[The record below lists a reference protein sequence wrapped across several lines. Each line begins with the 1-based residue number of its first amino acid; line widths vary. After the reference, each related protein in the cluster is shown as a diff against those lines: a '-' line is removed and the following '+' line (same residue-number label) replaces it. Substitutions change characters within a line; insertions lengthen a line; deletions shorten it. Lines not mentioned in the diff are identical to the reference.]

1 MHLSQVLVAIIFI
14 ALVSCLLLGRWRPTW
29 LFGGAMLACYACGL
43 VTTEEVLQKS
53 VNQGLVTLLLLL
65 LVSVGLEK
73 MDWLLTLSRRLISPR
88 YSISVLRLSAVTAV
102 MSAFVNNT
110 AVVAILANGVKNNAH
125 HPASKL
131 LIPLSYAAILGGT
144 TTLIGT
150 STNLIVNSFLIDA
163 GQPGLAFFD
172 FFKVGGLA
180 AIAGIFT
187 LLLSGRL
194 LPVREV
200 KKIKAAEFFVEA
212 KVQPDSS
219 LIGRTVVENGLRNLE
234 SLFLVEIIR
243 GGHLVSPVPPGEL
256 LDAGDVL
263 IFSGDVKEISR
274 LQQFHGLELFASSS
288 GLLDKNLTEVVV
300 MPDATIVGKTIK
312 EVGFRAMFDAAVVGM
327 RRGGER
333 LSGKLGSIAL
343 RPGDSM
349 LLAVGPDFSDRN
361 NIDKNF
367 AVLSGIQLERGLT
380 PTKNAAVSIAF
391 MAVIVLAACE
401 ILPLFKGLFLML
413 AGMLGTG
420 IVTSDELKRRF
431 PYSFWIIIGSALVL
445 AQALSNTGLVVLI
458 ADALHGNLAAVN
470 PVIAMAGIF
479 FATLLLTE
487 LMTNNAA
494 AALSFPIAFGLAQ
507 SFGVSPM
514 PFVMAVAYGAS
525 ASFLTPYGYNTNLMV
540 QNIAGYRLRDYA
552 RAGLSVSIIY
562 SLVVLYAIPRVFPF

>member
-29 LFGGAMLACYACGL
+29 LFGGAMLACYTCGL

-552 RAGLSVSIIY
+552 RAGLPVSIIY

>member
-552 RAGLSVSIIY
+552 RAGLPVSIIY

>member
-1 MHLSQVLVAIIFI
+1 MSQVLVAIIFVG
-14 ALVSCLLLGRWRPTW
+14 LVSGLLIGRWRPTW

-43 VTTEEVLQKS
+43 VTTEELLEKS

-65 LVSVGLEK
+65 LVSIGLEK
-73 MDWLLTLSRRLISPR
+73 MDWLLVLSRRLISKR
-88 YSISVLRLSAVTAV
+88 YSLSVLRLSVVTAV

-110 AVVAILANGVKNNAH
+110 AVVAILANGVKNDAQH
-125 HPASKL
+125 AASKL

-163 GQPGLAFFD
+163 GEPGLAFFD

-194 LPVREV
+194 LPSYET
-200 KKIKAAEFFVEA
+200 KTIKAAEFFVEA
-212 KVQPDSS
+212 KLQADSS
-219 LIGRTVVENGLRNLE
+219 LIGRTVLENGLRNLE

-243 GGHLVSPVPPGEL
+243 EGHLISPVPPGEL
-256 LDAGDVL
+256 LDEGDVL
-263 IFSGDVKEISR
+263 IFSGDVKEIKR
-274 LQQFHGLELFASSS
+274 LEQFQGLELFASSS

-300 MPDATIVGKTIK
+300 MPNATIVGKTIK
-312 EVGFRAMFDAAVVGM
+312 QVGFRAMFDAAVVGM

-333 LSGKLGSIAL
+333 LSGKLGSIVL

-349 LLAVGPDFSDRN
+349 LLAVGPDFSERK

-367 AVLSGIQLERGLT
+367 AVLSGVRLKRMLT
-380 PTKNAAVSIAF
+380 PVKNVAVGLAF
-391 MAVIVLAACE
+391 IVVVILAAYE
-401 ILPLFKGLFLML
+401 ILPLFKGLLFLL
-413 AGMLGTG
+413 AGMLAAG
-420 IVTSDELKRRF
+420 IVSSGELKRRF
-431 PYSFWIIIGSALVL
+431 PYSFWIIICSALVL
-445 AQALSNTGLVVLI
+445 AQALSNTGLVTQI
-458 ADALHGNLAAVN
+458 ADALHANLESVN
-470 PVIAMAGIF
+470 PAIAMIGIF

-540 QNIAGYRLRDYA
+540 QNIAGYQLRDYV
-552 RAGLSVSIIY
+552 RAGLPVSIVY
-562 SLVVLYAIPRVFPF
+562 SIIVLYAIPRVFPF